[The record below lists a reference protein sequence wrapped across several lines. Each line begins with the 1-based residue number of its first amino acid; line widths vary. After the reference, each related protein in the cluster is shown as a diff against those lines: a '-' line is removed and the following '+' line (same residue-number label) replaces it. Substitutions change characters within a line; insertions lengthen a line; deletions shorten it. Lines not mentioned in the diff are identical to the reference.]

1 MEMFCIS
8 ESPICDSSGSVK
20 AMRQASVSCSLKYS
34 GPRPAWEVTWRLGDR
49 KLSGINSDIP
59 DHLNREL
66 SFIAFDKDSGVYKCS
81 ISSQKPSYSS
91 QCSVTLHVEGTLHVY
106 IYRPNK
112 VCKGRTAEHLLATT
126 VTGRSKCEI
135 LLFDMKESL

>member
-1 MEMFCIS
+1 MCCIL

-34 GPRPAWEVTWRLGDR
+34 GPRPAWEVTWQLGDR

-59 DHLNREL
+59 GHLYREL
-66 SFIAFDKDSGVYKCS
+66 SFIAFSKDSGVYKCS

-91 QCSVTLHVEGTLHVY
+91 QCSVTLHVEGTL
-106 IYRPNK
+106 IYLFTPNE
-112 VCKGRTAEHLLATT
+112 VCQ
-126 VTGRSKCEI
+126 
-135 LLFDMKESL
+135 